1 MRWSNVIRG
10 FFMGITEMLPGIS
23 SGTLMLLLGIYD
35 QTLVAINELFTK
47 RYKKSLMFLIPL
59 FIGMGIA
66 IVTMSSLINYML
78 NTHPIITHFFFLG
91 LVIGVIPM
99 MFKLGNYKVE
109 FKTVHYSIIVVV
121 TALLFL
127 MDYFVLEKSDVTS
140 VEMSTTMLMWLF
152 ICGFLGASAL
162 ILPGLSGSVILL
174 MLGAYPILMYSISE
188 FLSFNFTVTPV
199 LVAVGLGIIAGVLL
213 TSRVLHYLLRV
224 YPYLMYALIIGLL
237 AGSVFPIFNGLPS
250 RPTEWVISLLAF
262 VLGLFISYYMSIKNN
277 SDTI

>member
-250 RPTEWVISLLAF
+250 SPTEWVISIIAF
-262 VLGLFISYYMSIKNN
+262 ILGLFISYYMSIKNN

>member
-250 RPTEWVISLLAF
+250 RPTEWVISLIAF
-262 VLGLFISYYMSIKNN
+262 VLGLFISYYMSVKNN

>member
-121 TALLFL
+121 TVLLFL
-127 MDYFVLEKSDVTS
+127 MDYFILEKSDVTS
-140 VEMSTTMLMWLF
+140 VEMSTTMLIWLF

-250 RPTEWVISLLAF
+250 SPTEWVISIITF
-262 VLGLFISYYMSIKNN
+262 ILGLFISYYMSIKNN

>member
-47 RYKKSLMFLIPL
+47 RYRKSLMFLIPL

-121 TALLFL
+121 TVLLFL
-127 MDYFVLEKSDVTS
+127 MDYFILEKSHVTS
-140 VEMSTTMLMWLF
+140 VEMSTTMLIWLF

>member
-1 MRWSNVIRG
+1 
-10 FFMGITEMLPGIS
+10 MGITEMLPGIS

-250 RPTEWVISLLAF
+250 RPTEWVISLIAF

>member
-127 MDYFVLEKSDVTS
+127 MDYFVLEKSDVKS

-174 MLGAYPILMYSISE
+174 MFGAYPILMYSISE

-250 RPTEWVISLLAF
+250 RPTEWVISLIAF

-277 SDTI
+277 RDTI

>member
-237 AGSVFPIFNGLPS
+237 AGSAFPIFNGLPS
-250 RPTEWVISLLAF
+250 RPTEWVISLIAF

>member
-250 RPTEWVISLLAF
+250 RPTEWVISLIAF

>member
-23 SGTLMLLLGIYD
+23 SGTLMLLLGIYN

-250 RPTEWVISLLAF
+250 RPTEWVISLIAF

>member
-47 RYKKSLMFLIPL
+47 RYKKSLMFLTPL

-250 RPTEWVISLLAF
+250 RPIEWVISLIAF
-262 VLGLFISYYMSIKNN
+262 VLGLFNSYYMSIKNN